1 MRGTGLKIG
10 GGCSLMEKMMT
21 LNYKAVMGAIAG
33 LAMFT
38 SVATAAEITGAGS
51 TFVFPVLSKWS
62 ADYTAGDKI
71 NYQSIGSGGGI
82 KQIEAKTVTFGATD
96 KPLATSELDQYG
108 LIQFPVIVGG
118 ESLVV
123 NIPGVAPGQLVLDGP
138 TLANIYLG
146 HITKWNDAA
155 IKKLNPKVN
164 LPGSAILVVHRSDGS
179 GTTFIFANY
188 LSKVSPEWASKVGA
202 DTAVNWPTGVGGK
215 GNEGVAGNVKQ
226 LPGSI
231 GYVEYAY
238 ALQNNLT
245 YTKLIN
251 KAGKTLDPSI
261 QTFRDA
267 AASADWVGASGQAF
281 NMVLVDQ
288 PGANAWPITGA
299 TWVIMYKKPASAG
312 DSTKAL
318 NFFKWAYANGDK
330 SAQQLQYV
338 PLPDNAVKAVE
349 TSWKQIEGSGM

>member
-1 MRGTGLKIG
+1 MKSTVTRRVFAGAFAA
-10 GGCSLMEKMMT
+10 T
-21 LNYKAVMGAIAG
+21 LLFAG
-33 LAMFT
+33 QAM
-38 SVATAAEITGAGS
+38 AAEITGAGS
-51 TFVFPVLSKWS
+51 TFVFPILSKWS
-62 ADYTAGDKI
+62 ADYPAGDKI

-108 LIQFPVIVGG
+108 LTQFPVIVGG

-123 NIPGVAPGQLVLDGP
+123 NLPGIAPGQLALDGP

-146 HITKWNDAA
+146 HITKWNDPA

-164 LPGSAILVVHRSDGS
+164 LPTTAILVVHRSDGS

-202 DTAVNWPTGVGGK
+202 DTAVNWPAGIGGK

-251 KAGKTLDPSI
+251 KAGKTLEPSI

-267 AASADWVGASGQAF
+267 AASADWAGAAGQGF

-299 TWVIMYKKPASAG
+299 TWVIMYKKPVSAP

-318 NFFKWAYANGDK
+318 TFFKWAYANGDK
-330 SAQQLQYV
+330 SAQELQYV
-338 PLPDNAVKAVE
+338 PLPENAVKAIE
-349 TSWKQIEGSGM
+349 ASWKQIEGSGM